1 MKGQTPPAPVRG
13 LLKANGEEGEEEGD
27 KEEEHDGG
35 ADVVDLL
42 PRTDIR

>member
-1 MKGQTPPAPVRG
+1 MKGQTPPAPIRG
-13 LLKANGEEGEEEGD
+13 LSKTNGEDGEEEGD
-27 KEEEHDGG
+27 KEENDDN